1 MKKLRVLNLMGK
13 KQLLSRQRATE
24 VVNKLDSELTN
35 CKKITNDLEELANEK
50 SKSLGPV
57 NSYSFQA
64 ERQLVMKLMAQKQI
78 LLNRQDFL
86 VDEIIKKEPKTI
98 GVYRLVMKEGSDNFR
113 QSSVQDIMKRIM
125 AKGIEVVV
133 YEPSLKEPFFLNS
146 RVETDLS
153 EFTNGADI
161 ILANRMVSDL
171 ENVSEKVFTRD
182 LFHEN

>member
-1 MKKLRVLNLMGK
+1 MKKLRVLDLMGK

-86 VDEIIKKEPKTI
+86 VDEISSASKGVSAIQAKINFLEDAKLNELKK
-98 GVYRLVMKEGSDNFR
+98 
-113 QSSVQDIMKRIM
+113 VQDNRSNLEEEELQITKKR
-125 AKGIEVVV
+125 
-133 YEPSLKEPFFLNS
+133 
-146 RVETDLS
+146 
-153 EFTNGADI
+153 
-161 ILANRMVSDL
+161 
-171 ENVSEKVFTRD
+171 
-182 LFHEN
+182 

>member
-1 MKKLRVLNLMGK
+1 MKKLRVLDLMGK

-78 LLNRQDFL
+78 LLNWQDFL
-86 VDEIIKKEPKTI
+86 VDEISSASK
-98 GVYRLVMKEGSDNFR
+98 GVSAI
-113 QSSVQDIMKRIM
+113 Q
-125 AKGIEVVV
+125 AKID
-133 YEPSLKEPFFLNS
+133 FLEDAKSNEL
-146 RVETDLS
+146 RK
-153 EFTNGADI
+153 AH
-161 ILANRMVSDL
+161 ANRSNL
-171 ENVSEKVFTRD
+171 EEEELQITKKR
-182 LFHEN
+182 

>member
-1 MKKLRVLNLMGK
+1 MKKLRVLDLMGK

-50 SKSLGPV
+50 SKSLGPI

-86 VDEIIKKEPKTI
+86 VDEISSATKGVSAIQAKINFLEDAKLNELKK
-98 GVYRLVMKEGSDNFR
+98 
-113 QSSVQDIMKRIM
+113 VQDNRSNLEEEELQITKKR
-125 AKGIEVVV
+125 
-133 YEPSLKEPFFLNS
+133 
-146 RVETDLS
+146 
-153 EFTNGADI
+153 
-161 ILANRMVSDL
+161 
-171 ENVSEKVFTRD
+171 
-182 LFHEN
+182 

>member
-1 MKKLRVLNLMGK
+1 MKKLRVLDLMGK

-50 SKSLGPV
+50 SKSLGPI

-86 VDEIIKKEPKTI
+86 VDEISSASK
-98 GVYRLVMKEGSDNFR
+98 GVSAIQAKIDFLEDAKSNELRNAAA
-113 QSSVQDIMKRIM
+113 KR
-125 AKGIEVVV
+125 
-133 YEPSLKEPFFLNS
+133 
-146 RVETDLS
+146 
-153 EFTNGADI
+153 
-161 ILANRMVSDL
+161 SDL
-171 ENVSEKVFTRD
+171 EEEELQITKKR
-182 LFHEN
+182 